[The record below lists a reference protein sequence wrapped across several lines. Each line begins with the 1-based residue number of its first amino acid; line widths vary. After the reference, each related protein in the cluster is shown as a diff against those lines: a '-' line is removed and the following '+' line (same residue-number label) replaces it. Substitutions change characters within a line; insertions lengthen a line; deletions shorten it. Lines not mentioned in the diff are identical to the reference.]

1 MTLDRFHLSE
11 SQYGGRQGRSVTFR
25 TAHHFSVGV
34 LKTAIDGEI
43 TSSIV
48 VFQDLGNQEY
58 LIELQDKEDAENL
71 IEHGVYVEESHVSYH
86 PPQGK
91 YVNVSIMGLR
101 SYIEDDDFIA
111 TLSDYGEVKSDVIRL
126 KYKADHELAGLQN
139 GNRLVKMVL
148 EKHSIPYSVNIAGEW
163 CRIIHNNQQPI
174 CSECSELGH
183 TRKHC
188 PYVECKICHNL
199 GHMSYN
205 CEQRQTRKEGAEED
219 GINVNEPT
227 PNVEEHSNTEVPTK
241 DQPENMEYE
250 EKGLKRQH
258 TTDSDSDVKAPSRRA
273 RINPAPNLNGRRRGE
288 SPTPVADTSHPT

>member
-1 MTLDRFHLSE
+1 MADRK
-11 SQYGGRQGRSVTFR
+11 GRSVTFR
-25 TAHHFSVGV
+25 TAHHLSLGD

-71 IEHGVYVEESHVSYH
+71 IEHGFDVEESHVSCH

-101 SYIEDDDFIA
+101 SYIEDEDLIA
-111 TLSDYGEVKSDVIRL
+111 TLSDYGEVKSEVIRL

-148 EKHSIPYSVNIAGEW
+148 EKPSIPYSIKIAGEW

-188 PYVECKICHNL
+188 PYVECRICHNL

-205 CEQRQTRKEGAEED
+205 CDQRQTRNEQGAEED
-219 GINVNEPT
+219 ANEPT
-227 PNVEEHSNTEVPTK
+227 PNGEEHSNTEVPTK

-250 EKGLKRQH
+250 EKVHGQKRHH
-258 TTDSDSDVKAPSRRA
+258 TTDSDSDGKAPSRRA
-273 RINPAPNLNGRRRGE
+273 RIHPAPNLNGRRRGE
-288 SPTPVADTSHPT
+288 SSTPVANTSHPT

>member
-1 MTLDRFHLSE
+1 MA
-11 SQYGGRQGRSVTFR
+11 GWKGRSVTFR
-25 TAHHFSVGV
+25 TAHHLSLGV

-48 VFQDLGNQEY
+48 VFQDLGNQKY

-71 IEHGVYVEESHVSYH
+71 IEHGFDVEESHVSCH

-101 SYIEDDDFIA
+101 SYDIEDDDLIA

-126 KYKADHELAGLQN
+126 KYKGDHELAGLQN

-148 EKHSIPYSVNIAGEW
+148 EKPSIPHSVKIAGEW
-163 CRIIHNNQQPI
+163 CRIIHNNQQAI

-188 PYVECKICHNL
+188 PYVECRICHNL

-205 CEQRQTRKEGAEED
+205 LEQRQTRNEEQGAEEG
-219 GINVNEPT
+219 GINASEP
-227 PNVEEHSNTEVPTK
+227 SNTEVPTK

-250 EKGLKRQH
+250 E
-258 TTDSDSDVKAPSRRA
+258 
-273 RINPAPNLNGRRRGE
+273 RG
-288 SPTPVADTSHPT
+288 

>member
-1 MTLDRFHLSE
+1 MADRK
-11 SQYGGRQGRSVTFR
+11 GRSVTFR
-25 TAHHFSVGV
+25 TAYYVSLGV

-48 VFQDLGNQEY
+48 AFQDLGNQEY

-71 IEHGVYVEESHVSYH
+71 IEYGFDVEESHVSCH

-101 SYIEDDDFIA
+101 SYIEDDDLIA
-111 TLSDYGEVKSDVIRL
+111 TLSDYGQVKSDVIRL

-148 EKHSIPYSVNIAGEW
+148 EKPLIPYSVKIAGEW

-188 PYVECKICHNL
+188 PYVECRICHNR

-205 CEQRQTRKEGAEED
+205 CEQRQTRIEEQGVGED
-219 GINVNEPT
+219 GINANETTSNGENTAT
-227 PNVEEHSNTEVPTK
+227 PRCRQKINQRIWNTR
-241 DQPENMEYE
+241 
-250 EKGLKRQH
+250 KR
-258 TTDSDSDVKAPSRRA
+258 
-273 RINPAPNLNGRRRGE
+273 G
-288 SPTPVADTSHPT
+288 